1 MHLSKFAALF
11 ILASSLV
18 FLSKPLTAQTEPATP
33 SLMDTDVDEN
43 TLHGGEWTRLIETD
57 LVEEKFEDLDR
68 MAAQFRSEKTRFPGG
83 GWKLTS
89 FYSALDKPM
98 LTDKDTLDHL
108 AHLKHWIA
116 QRPESITARVALATS
131 LHRWAWVARGNGMG
145 DSVTPEGWRLFGQ
158 RIGESLQVL
167 QAAANL
173 HERCPQWYSE
183 MMIVG
188 LAQDWNVAKMKEVF
202 EQGVQFEPEYFHLY
216 KQMANYLLPKW
227 DGKPGDASSFAKT
240 AADNAGGEEGDVIY
254 FHIATAVIGKSGKEV
269 KAQEMDWPR
278 IQRGYRALTA
288 QYGTTGYLKNEVAYF
303 AYEFRDAAFAR
314 QQFELIG
321 DHWNRS
327 VWRDRERF
335 DRARDWSQKHS

>member
-1 MHLSKFAALF
+1 VHVLKFAVLLAL
-11 ILASSLV
+11 APSLV
-18 FLSKPLTAQTEPATP
+18 FFSKPLKAQTAPVVPNAIE
-33 SLMDTDVDEN
+33 SEEDES
-43 TLHGGEWTRLIETD
+43 TLHGSEWRRLIETD
-57 LVEEKFEDLDR
+57 LVEEKFDDLDR

-98 LTDKDTLDHL
+98 LTDKDSIDHL

-131 LHRWAWVARGNGMG
+131 LHRWAWVARGNGQAE
-145 DSVTPEGWRLFGQ
+145 SVTAEGWRLFGE

-188 LAQDWNVAKMKEVF
+188 LAQNWNEAKMKEVF
-202 EQGVQFEPEYFHLY
+202 EQGIQFEPEYFHFY

-227 DGKPGDASSFAKT
+227 DGKPGDASAFAKT
-240 AADNAGGEEGDVIY
+240 AADNVGGEQGDVIY

-269 KAQEMDWPR
+269 KAQEMDWAR
-278 IQRGYRALTA
+278 IQRGYQALTA
-288 QYGTTGYLKNEVAYF
+288 QYGANGYLKNEIAYF
-303 AYEFRDAAFAR
+303 AYEFRDATVAR
-314 QQFELIG
+314 QQFAVIG
-321 DHWNRS
+321 DRWNRS